1 VLPSVSGRVKKK
13 VACGVSGAM
22 ASSYELLSRDSWMA
36 YEMTQSATFAMG
48 VLGLIMFLSCIGLSD
63 SFIET
68 RESHR

>member
-1 VLPSVSGRVKKK
+1 MLPSVSGRAKKK

-22 ASSYELLSRDSWMA
+22 ASSYEPLLRDSWMA
-36 YEMTQSATFAMG
+36 YEMTQGAAFAM
-48 VLGLIMFLSCIGLSD
+48 GLIMFLSCIGLSD